1 MRAPSLGPWRLIGM
15 VHVGPLPGAPHFD
28 GDLDSTLAGALL
40 DARRLADAGFDAL
53 MMENFGDAP
62 FFADDVPKVT
72 VAAMTRVATAI
83 REAVDLPL
91 GINVLRN
98 DALAAVAVA
107 AASGASFI
115 RVNVLA
121 GTMSTDQ
128 GPITGRPA
136 EVARLRAAVHPT
148 LQVLADVFVKHAVP
162 PPGLTLSQAARDLW
176 ERGGADGIVASGSGT
191 GHPVD
196 FDRLH
201 EIRKVVPDA
210 PLFVGSGVDAATVAE
225 LLEICSGVIVGT
237 SVKEAGLTTAP
248 VDPERAAALVK
259 AAG

>member
-1 MRAPSLGPWRLIGM
+1 MTESARALRLIGM
-15 VHVGPLPGAPHFD
+15 VHLGPLPGSPRFTD
-28 GDLDSTLAGALL
+28 FDSTVAAALL
-40 DARRLADAGFDAL
+40 DARRLADAGFSGL
-53 MMENFGDAP
+53 MMENFGDSP

-115 RVNVLA
+115 RVNVLT

-128 GPITGRPA
+128 GPITGRAA
-136 EVARLRAAVHPT
+136 EVARLRAAIHPT
-148 LQVLADVFVKHAVP
+148 VKVLADVFVKHAVP
-162 PPGLTLSQAARDLW
+162 PPGLTLSSAARDLW

-201 EIRKVVPDA
+201 EIRKVAPDA

-237 SVKEAGLTTAP
+237 SVKEGGQTTAP